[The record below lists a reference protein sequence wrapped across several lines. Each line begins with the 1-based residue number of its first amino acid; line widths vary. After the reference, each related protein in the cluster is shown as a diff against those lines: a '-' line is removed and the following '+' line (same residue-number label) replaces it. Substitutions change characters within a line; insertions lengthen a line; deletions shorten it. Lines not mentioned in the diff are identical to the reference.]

1 MGQGIRRL
9 YGAWMAGHRIDLV
22 LELPPGIRI
31 LDIAAA
37 SAGMCHILPLRD
49 YPGCLQHQLGYCDF
63 AGGSAA
69 AVSNAYAMAD

>member
-1 MGQGIRRL
+1 MV
-9 YGAWMAGHRIDLV
+9 GHRIDLV

-37 SAGMCHILPLRD
+37 STGVCHILPLRD
-49 YPGCLQHQLGYCDF
+49 YPGSLQHQLGYCNS

-69 AVSNAYAMAD
+69 AVSNAHAVAD